1 MVQIIKVP
9 EWATKGPDD
18 LEYRTYR
25 MLSHSSKVLRLL
37 SDGFLW
43 DALEECDA
51 ILDFLYHYDAQR
63 IIDRDTI
70 STQLTDVSWEN
81 IELVYTTGTQM
92 ASDELLNELVSHAI
106 DVYEEVHARIRES
119 WRKISSE
126 ISISQA
132 GNRPYF
138 ISDGF
143 VIIITPNNRVHVY
156 TFNNPK
162 GSSGIDW
169 RKFKLEF
176 ISEFEYSPT
185 DLITYISEIKEKD
198 SDKIVYKVVS
208 SNATRLEGG
217 PINVISSNIF
227 MQLRKDY
234 GF

>member
-1 MVQIIKVP
+1 MAQIIKVP

-25 MLSHSSKVLRLL
+25 MLSHSSKVLNLL
-37 SDGFLW
+37 AEGFLW

-63 IIDRDTI
+63 IIDGDTI

-81 IELVYTTGTQM
+81 IELVYTSGTQM

-106 DVYEEVHARIRES
+106 DVYEDVHSRIRES

-126 ISISQA
+126 ISITQA

-138 ISDGF
+138 IADGF

-156 TFNNPK
+156 SFNNPK
-162 GSSGIDW
+162 GVGGIDW
-169 RKFKLEF
+169 RKFKLDF
-176 ISEFEYSPT
+176 VSEFEYSSD

-198 SDKIVYKVVS
+198 SDKIVYKVVA
-208 SNATRLEGG
+208 NNTTKLKGG